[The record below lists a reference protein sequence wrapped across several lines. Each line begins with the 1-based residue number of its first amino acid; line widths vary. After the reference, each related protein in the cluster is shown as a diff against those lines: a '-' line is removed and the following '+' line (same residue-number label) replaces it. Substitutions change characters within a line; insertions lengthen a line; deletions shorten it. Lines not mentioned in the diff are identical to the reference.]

1 MGEGVV
7 GVDNAGLVVVVVVV
21 VAGGTAV
28 ESEWGG
34 RVSES
39 REGAAAG
46 DVVAGSATYPRASC
60 GW

>member
-1 MGEGVV
+1 MGEGVAA
-7 GVDNAGLVVVVVVV
+7 VDNAGLVVVVAV
-21 VAGGTAV
+21 GGTAV

-39 REGAAAG
+39 REGVAAG
-46 DVVAGSATYPRASC
+46 DVVAGSATYPWASC